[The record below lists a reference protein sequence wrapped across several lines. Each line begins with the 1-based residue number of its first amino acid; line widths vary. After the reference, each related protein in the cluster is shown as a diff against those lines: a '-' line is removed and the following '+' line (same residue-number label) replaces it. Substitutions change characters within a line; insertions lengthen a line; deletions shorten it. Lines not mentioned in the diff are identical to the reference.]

1 MNDNEKLINR
11 FYNSFAQRDYKA
23 MQDCYA
29 DNATFSD
36 EAFQNLNSA
45 QVKAMWEMLI
55 KRGKDLVL
63 EYQNIQ
69 STTEGGTAEWIAH
82 YTFSQSGR
90 KVVNHIFATFR
101 IENGKIVQHI
111 DNFDFYKWS
120 RQALG
125 IMGWLLGWSSFLQ
138 DKIRKTAMAGLDKF
152 MSKT

>member
-1 MNDNEKLINR
+1 MTDNKTLLET
-11 FYNSFAQRDYKA
+11 FYKAFQNKDYKT
-23 MQDCYA
+23 MQALYA

-36 EAFQNLNSA
+36 PVFKNLNA
-45 QVKAMWEMLI
+45 EQVRAMWEMLI